1 LFLILFYSTIPIHHY
16 RELKMSQDPNSW
28 TQHLAA
34 IDAEGITT
42 KAYADREG
50 LSARQIYDRR
60 KSKVEKLRKQ
70 ISTPKPVQSDK
81 FVRISTPLPV
91 ANFRCELEL
100 PAGIRLRLSALPDV
114 AWLTSLCQAA
124 QPGRSR

>member
-1 LFLILFYSTIPIHHY
+1 
-16 RELKMSQDPNSW
+16 MSQDPNSW
-28 TQHLAA
+28 AQHLAA

-42 KAYADREG
+42 KVYADREG

-81 FVRISTPLPV
+81 Y
-91 ANFRCELEL
+91 A
-100 PAGIRLRLSALPDV
+100 AGSWHSAGRRTV
-114 AWLTSLCQAA
+114 QAA
-124 QPGRSR
+124 RVADGLLNGRSGLLLGLGLSEV